1 MSVGDEVQL
10 VTFRVASHEFAF
22 NVFQVER
29 ILRYEV
35 PAPLPNAPEF
45 LEGTVQYGDFVVPV
59 IDLRKRLSVEAPVG
73 DDTRVVI
80 IETEHGKAGLIVD
93 AVREVMK
100 LEADRVKPPPKL
112 VKGLAAKYISG
123 IVTKD
128 DRTIVVLAAA
138 KLLTAKEHL
147 ALAELTLETA
157 HE

>member
-1 MSVGDEVQL
+1 
-10 VTFRVASHEFAF
+10 
-22 NVFQVER
+22 
-29 ILRYEV
+29 
-35 PAPLPNAPEF
+35 
-45 LEGTVQYGDFVVPV
+45 
-59 IDLRKRLSVEAPVG
+59 
-73 DDTRVVI
+73 
-80 IETEHGKAGLIVD
+80 
-93 AVREVMK
+93 MK

-138 KLLTAKEHL
+138 KLLTATEHL

>member
-10 VTFRVASHEFAF
+10 VTFRVGSHEFAF

-29 ILRYEV
+29 ILRYEG
-35 PAPLPNAPEF
+35 PTPLPKAPDF
-45 LEGTVQYGDFVVPV
+45 LEGTLQYGEAVVPV
-59 IDLRKRLSVEAPVG
+59 IDLRKRLTVAAEIG
-73 DDTRVVI
+73 DDTRVVV

-100 LEADRVKPPPKL
+100 IDADRVKPPPKI

-147 ALAELTLETA
+147 ALAELTVETA
-157 HE
+157 HD